1 MIKRISVI
9 LLAIVLLATILPF
22 GNIVLGDILW
32 VKEFE
37 YDSKLE
43 DKEAFQGVC
52 SDGTYLYAVDNH
64 NIRKYNKSGTL
75 QTATTGAY
83 LEGTDMAQINSIYY
97 HATDDRLYVGSS
109 NYPIPPYLGYIKV
122 FEASD
127 LSYVEEHQVKNYWCE
142 GCAFYDDAWWVTYHN
157 WKYVSKYNT
166 SWVWQADYALSFSST
181 HGYQGLV
188 WIGDYLFANL
198 HEGDPTNYCDV
209 YKWNGSGFDEVVR
222 LDRPTEDCTQG
233 MGKEPGDN
241 IMWWAERD
249 LVESEGNIVKS
260 YINGLPEVTTFNC
273 TDETSTSFQANGEI
287 TNDGSA
293 TITTRGFYYT
303 TVFDD
308 FEWGEDED
316 PLSNS
321 EGAIDWTDGSGGS
334 SGAEIDTAYHYAGT
348 RSARLYKDG
357 TNNPEAYFSQTP
369 LTPDQVIEFWF
380 KKDTNVYAA
389 FWHGDGTHYIRLTL
403 HFDENIYYFY
413 DGTNHDTGA
422 DILVDTWQL
431 FSVRNVNWVAA
442 TYDIYLNDSIIKS
455 GATMETSASYSG
467 VIQFGNYAGTSE
479 AWLDNVGVWDVED
492 ESGSFGEGEYD
503 LEISGLDPATTYYV
517 RAFAKNEAGIG
528 YGAVVMG
535 VTSSVPVGYSWGVI
549 IG

>member
-1 MIKRISVI
+1 MIKKISVI

-75 QTATTGAY
+75 QTATTDAS

-97 HATDDRLYVGSS
+97 HATDDRLYVGSN
-109 NYPIPPYLGYIKV
+109 NYPHPDHLGYIKV

-233 MGKEPGDN
+233 MGKEPGDS

-348 RSARLYKDG
+348 RSVRLYRDG
-357 TNNPEAYFSQTP
+357 SENTWVYFTHAPISS
-369 LTPDQVIEFWF
+369 DQVIGFWIR
-380 KKDTNVYAA
+380 KNDTANFGLY
-389 FWHGDGTHYIRLTL
+389 HGDGSTLINMFVGTDEEIKYYSDSTHGTGVYI
-403 HFDENIYYFY
+403 D
-413 DGTNHDTGA
+413 
-422 DILVDTWQL
+422 VDTWEHITIQ
-431 FSVRNVNWVAA
+431 NADWDAD
-442 TYDIYLNDSIIKS
+442 TYDIYLNDILVKADTPMRTNAGWDSQVKF
-455 GATMETSASYSG
+455 YSTVG
-467 VIQFGNYAGTSE
+467 SDDI
-479 AWLDNVGVWDVED
+479 WLDNVGVWDVED
-492 ESGSFGEGEYD
+492 ESGPFGEGEYD